1 MKLAEKIETTL
12 QRRIQ
17 HLRDE
22 IEWFVGAYAEEKA
35 KGTGLPV
42 GIVMQT
48 ITGGSPC
55 RCNVALKVIA
65 TKEQDESDAAK
76 PAA

>member
-1 MKLAEKIETTL
+1 MKLAEKIETAL
-12 QRRIQ
+12 QRKIQ
-17 HLRDE
+17 QIRDE
-22 IEWFVGAYAEEKA
+22 TESFVGAHAEEKA

-48 ITGGSPC
+48 ITGGSQC
-55 RCNVALKVIA
+55 RCAVALKVVA
-65 TKEQDESDAAK
+65 DKERDEADARK